1 MRHREQGLLALQV
14 AEQLFA
20 VRDFPTARS
29 YYRAARWEAPF
40 TLRGDLWAA
49 VQWGRTFALSGEAI
63 SGDRA
68 AVLQRALQRLPFIVG
83 SAPADP
89 GFAALIKGQLHF
101 LLGQY
106 QQALPP
112 LLQALEAPQIQ
123 REYIFVLFPALAQTL
138 IHNGR
143 LEDARRL
150 ARQFAVEG
158 SHTQYFIP
166 LVETLAQPELGDSA
180 KRGAL

>member
-1 MRHREQGLLALQV
+1 MRHRDQGLLALQV

-20 VRDFPTARS
+20 GRDFPTARS
-29 YYRAARWEAPF
+29 YYSAARREAPF

-49 VQWGRTFALSGEAI
+49 VQWGRTFALSGETI

-68 AVLQRALQRLPFIVG
+68 AVLQRALQRFPFIVG
-83 SAPADP
+83 ADSADP

-112 LLQALEAPQIQ
+112 LLQALEAPQIR
-123 REYIFVLFPALAQTL
+123 REYIFAVFPALAQTL
-138 IHNGR
+138 IYNDR
-143 LEDARRL
+143 LEDARLL
-150 ARQFAVEG
+150 ARQFAAEG
-158 SHTQYFIP
+158 PHTQYLIP
-166 LVETLAQPELGDSA
+166 LVETLAGDRA